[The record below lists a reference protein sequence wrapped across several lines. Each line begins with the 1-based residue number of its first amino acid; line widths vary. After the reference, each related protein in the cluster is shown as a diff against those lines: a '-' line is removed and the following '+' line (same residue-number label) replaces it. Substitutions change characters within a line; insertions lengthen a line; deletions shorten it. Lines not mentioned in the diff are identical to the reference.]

1 MSHEAAA
8 TLLRDPG
15 HVPVLL
21 DEIIHALDLSDNDII
36 VDGTFGGGGYSAAV
50 LQSADVTLYGIDR
63 DPTAAERGAAFTAAV
78 GERFTLLQGCFGDME
93 ALLADKGVTA
103 VDAIVLDIGV
113 SSFQIDQ
120 AERGFSFMKDGPL
133 DMRMSRSGE
142 SAADV
147 VNTYDEDDIA
157 NIIYKFGDEPK
168 SRFIARAIVEAREE
182 APFTTTLQLA
192 EVIRGAVH
200 VSRKKGKKFT
210 HPATK
215 SFQALR
221 IHVND
226 ELGELDRALY
236 AAERLLKTGGR
247 LVVVSFHSLEDGLV
261 KRFMIDRAGLKPS
274 GSRHLPQH
282 AEAGPPPTFALRK
295 KSAIKP
301 GDAEVERNPRARSS
315 RLRVAIRTDADAG
328 GNHET

>member
-1 MSHEAAA
+1 
-8 TLLRDPG
+8 
-15 HVPVLL
+15 
-21 DEIIHALDLSDNDII
+21 
-36 VDGTFGGGGYSAAV
+36 
-50 LQSADVTLYGIDR
+50 
-63 DPTAAERGAAFTAAV
+63 
-78 GERFTLLQGCFGDME
+78 
-93 ALLADKGVTA
+93 
-103 VDAIVLDIGV
+103 
-113 SSFQIDQ
+113 
-120 AERGFSFMKDGPL
+120 
-133 DMRMSRSGE
+133 
-142 SAADV
+142 
-147 VNTYDEDDIA
+147 
-157 NIIYKFGDEPK
+157 
-168 SRFIARAIVEAREE
+168 
-182 APFTTTLQLA
+182 
-192 EVIRGAVH
+192 VIRGAVH